1 MKKNM
6 KQKQKLDR
14 RDTYTPTDAPQV
26 RGSVI
31 LSLNRD
37 QSLSEQNLKTLSNNP
52 DVDLLPPAGGHN
64 ANTLVFVLND
74 DGKPLMPCKPAKARH
89 LLRDRKA
96 RVSSSN
102 PFTIRLL
109 WHCEEKSNL
118 SPSESIPVTKT
129 WATPP

>member
-1 MKKNM
+1 MKNM

-52 DVDLLPPAGGHN
+52 DVDLPQPAGGHK
-64 ANTLVFVLND
+64 AVMQVFILNM
-74 DGKPLMPCKPAKARH
+74 DGKPLMPCKPAKARK
-89 LLRDRKA
+89 RSGEMDR
-96 RVSSSN
+96 RGN
-102 PFTIRLL
+102 T
-109 WHCEEKSNL
+109 
-118 SPSESIPVTKT
+118 
-129 WATPP
+129 